1 MNSKADSQRPEVYLN
16 YKLRKETLEQVLKN
30 RHGRDSF
37 FLKSVIAV
45 LSNEFEHL

>member
-16 YKLRKETLEQVLKN
+16 YKLRKKILNRFLKN
-30 RHGRDSF
+30 RHAVADL
-37 FLKSVIAV
+37 LKSVIAV